1 MGLFKSKQEG
11 GMMDII
17 RCDQVDFL
25 IWKWRPDSSK
35 EAGSSKK
42 ENGIRYGSSLRV
54 KPGQAAVFL
63 YQNKSEYDVILGPYD
78 DVIKTDNFPILS
90 SILGV
95 GFSGSAPFQAE
106 VYYINLSKGMEIP
119 FVVPFFRVIP
129 AEPEYK
135 AYDIRVAIKG
145 SITFEIPSDVKMIK
159 YLLEAWGSSDTSIQ
173 TFNEKASVLISQEVK
188 RIVSSAPAKTGIYI
202 MHFNALIGELGQYIL
217 VNIQPQIAHRFGVF
231 ASSVL
236 IDDIRYDE
244 DGDGYK
250 QLMRI
255 TQGQAHIY
263 NLENEKN
270 ALLNFE
276 LKRQT
281 MQTDTDVRN
290 DSMRQMSSIQ
300 LEHLQELNAR
310 MREEAQFAQHVQTE
324 IGAKRATLEAESDYI
339 AAHTIDR
346 QSDVLQTGM
355 ESLGQM
361 GSINFASN
369 NGQFNP
375 AGLMAGMM
383 MGSAV
388 GRQAMNMMN
397 QLGESMTTGINNNPP
412 QQTPPPIPNSER
424 LEYYLAV
431 DGQQLGPVDTTYI
444 KQLLQAN
451 KINENTLCWHK
462 GLSEWTRLCQI
473 PTLSVLFSSANCP
486 PPIPNV

>member
-1 MGLFKSKQEG
+1 
-11 GMMDII
+11 MMDII

-188 RIVSSAPAKTGIYI
+188 RIVSSAPAKTGIFK
-202 MHFNALIGELGQYIL
+202 H
-217 VNIQPQIAHRFGVF
+217 
-231 ASSVL
+231 
-236 IDDIRYDE
+236 
-244 DGDGYK
+244 
-250 QLMRI
+250 
-255 TQGQAHIY
+255 
-263 NLENEKN
+263 
-270 ALLNFE
+270 
-276 LKRQT
+276 
-281 MQTDTDVRN
+281 
-290 DSMRQMSSIQ
+290 
-300 LEHLQELNAR
+300 
-310 MREEAQFAQHVQTE
+310 
-324 IGAKRATLEAESDYI
+324 
-339 AAHTIDR
+339 
-346 QSDVLQTGM
+346 
-355 ESLGQM
+355 
-361 GSINFASN
+361 
-369 NGQFNP
+369 
-375 AGLMAGMM
+375 
-383 MGSAV
+383 
-388 GRQAMNMMN
+388 
-397 QLGESMTTGINNNPP
+397 MT
-412 QQTPPPIPNSER
+412 
-424 LEYYLAV
+424 
-431 DGQQLGPVDTTYI
+431 
-444 KQLLQAN
+444 K
-451 KINENTLCWHK
+451 
-462 GLSEWTRLCQI
+462 
-473 PTLSVLFSSANCP
+473 F
-486 PPIPNV
+486 